1 MMVKQDSILVLGG
14 GKVCPF
20 LGALRHDYFSW
31 VFWFFVGLLIAS
43 GVQTY
48 DLLRWTASPIPWSNQ
63 GVGWWKL
70 VEGETGQSWW
80 RMVVDILGISPCDNI
95 YVVVSKIIV
104 DFEIPKLTSRR
115 FFIPKKWRDDEIWRA
130 HNFRISRWVGKKTHH
145 LDKILSV
152 GILKH
157 NRQ

>member
-1 MMVKQDSILVLGG
+1 
-14 GKVCPF
+14 
-20 LGALRHDYFSW
+20 
-31 VFWFFVGLLIAS
+31 
-43 GVQTY
+43 
-48 DLLRWTASPIPWSNQ
+48 
-63 GVGWWKL
+63 
-70 VEGETGQSWW
+70 
-80 RMVVDILGISPCDNI
+80 MVVDILGISPCDNI

-115 FFIPKKWRDDEIWRA
+115 FFTPKNEEMMKFDV
-130 HNFRISRWVGKKTHH
+130 HRIFGFLDGWEKNHH